1 MWVFKQLYDKG
12 LLYEDFRVMPYSWTC
27 QTPVSNAETKQDNSY
42 REKADKAITVKFKM
56 TNNAVEEFK
65 KGGYDF
71 GVLICGS
78 GIGISIAANRFS
90 HIRCALCYNSTLAR
104 LSREHNDANVLCFG
118 ARVVGRDIIKDMV
131 EVFFATEFSGGR
143 HEKRV
148 EKLGAF

>member
-1 MWVFKQLYDKG
+1 MNISKVYIASDHAG
-12 LLYEDFRVMPYSWTC
+12 YE
-27 QTPVSNAETKQDNSY
+27 AKIETKNILESMGLCVVDLGANSSIDSVDY
-42 REKADKAITVKFKM
+42 PDFATLMA
-56 TNNAVEEFK
+56 NNLQNRDE
-65 KGGYDF
+65 F

-78 GIGISIAANRFS
+78 GIRISIAANRFS

>member
-1 MWVFKQLYDKG
+1 MNISKVYIASDHAG
-12 LLYEDFRVMPYSWTC
+12 YE
-27 QTPVSNAETKQDNSY
+27 AKIETKNILESMGLCVVDLGANSSIDSVDY
-42 REKADKAITVKFKM
+42 PDFATLMA
-56 TNNAVEEFK
+56 NNLKNRDE
-65 KGGYDF
+65 F

>member
-1 MWVFKQLYDKG
+1 MANNLK
-12 LLYEDFRVMPYSWTC
+12 
-27 QTPVSNAETKQDNSY
+27 NSD
-42 REKADKAITVKFKM
+42 E
-56 TNNAVEEFK
+56 
-65 KGGYDF
+65 F

-118 ARVVGRDIIKDMV
+118 ARMVGRDIIKDMV

-143 HEKRV
+143 HAKRV